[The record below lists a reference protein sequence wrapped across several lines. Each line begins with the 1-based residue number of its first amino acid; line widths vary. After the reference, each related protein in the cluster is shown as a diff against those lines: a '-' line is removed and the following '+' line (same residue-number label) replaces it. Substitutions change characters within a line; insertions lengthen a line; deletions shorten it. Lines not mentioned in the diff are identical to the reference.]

1 MFGHRAPLLVA
12 SPADRAHSREKF
24 RHRLPAGGTSPRSLA
39 LKHRC
44 RARQVVPIPDTGH
57 GHKPLSLP
65 EQRPD
70 LVRFSFSAEERAQRI
85 SERTAAPVP
94 NERAGDPGHG
104 SVDGRHLLLVGAGPG
119 LGTAVA
125 RRFAVGGYR
134 VTLVARR
141 PDGLGD
147 LAGALADTGAQI
159 STIAAD
165 ASDPDG
171 LGTRMREL
179 YLRDGA
185 PGVIVYNAVMGAP
198 DRLLSSSVAHLQ
210 AAYSVDVISAIVVAQ
225 VAAPAMRAAGFG
237 TILVTGG
244 GFADHPIPA
253 LATVSLGKAALR
265 SAATMLGADL
275 EPDGIR
281 VATLTIAGQIAAG
294 TSFDPERIAERYW
307 EVVHLDGPWQA
318 EFRFTGE

>member
-1 MFGHRAPLLVA
+1 M
-12 SPADRAHSREKF
+12 
-24 RHRLPAGGTSPRSLA
+24 
-39 LKHRC
+39 
-44 RARQVVPIPDTGH
+44 
-57 GHKPLSLP
+57 
-65 EQRPD
+65 
-70 LVRFSFSAEERAQRI
+70 
-85 SERTAAPVP
+85 P
-94 NERAGDPGHG
+94 NGRAGDPGDQGPTIADLAGAAGPG

-119 LGTAVA
+119 LGIAMA
-125 RRFAVGGYR
+125 HRFAVGGYQ
-134 VTLVARR
+134 VTLVARNA
-141 PDGLGD
+141 DGLQD
-147 LAGALADTGAQI
+147 LAGTLAGTGAKI
-159 STIAAD
+159 NTIVAD
-165 ASDPDG
+165 ASDPDS
-171 LGTRMREL
+171 LGARMREL
-179 YLRDGA
+179 YLGGGA

-244 GFADHPIPA
+244 GFADYPVPA

-275 EPDGIR
+275 APDGIR
-281 VATLTIAGQIAAG
+281 VATLTIAGQIVAG

-307 EVVHLDGPWQA
+307 EVVHADGPWQA

>member
-1 MFGHRAPLLVA
+1 MPY
-12 SPADRAHSREKF
+12 
-24 RHRLPAGGTSPRSLA
+24 
-39 LKHRC
+39 
-44 RARQVVPIPDTGH
+44 
-57 GHKPLSLP
+57 
-65 EQRPD
+65 
-70 LVRFSFSAEERAQRI
+70 
-85 SERTAAPVP
+85 
-94 NERAGDPGHG
+94 ERAGDPANRG
-104 SVDGRHLLLVGAGPG
+104 STNTAPAGVAGPGAVDGHHVLLVGAGPG
-119 LGTAVA
+119 LGMAVA

-134 VTLVARR
+134 VTLVARSAESLR
-141 PDGLGD
+141 D

-159 STIAAD
+159 NTIAAD

-171 LGTRMREL
+171 LGARMKEL
-179 YLRDGA
+179 YAGNGA
-185 PGVIVYNAVMGAP
+185 PGVIIYNAVMGSP

-210 AAYSVDVISAIVVAQ
+210 AAYSVDVISAIVAAQ

-281 VATLTIAGQIAAG
+281 VATLTIAGQIVAG
-294 TSFDPERIAERYW
+294 TSFAPERIAERYW
-307 EVVHLDGPWQA
+307 EVVHGDGPWQA

>member
-1 MFGHRAPLLVA
+1 M
-12 SPADRAHSREKF
+12 
-24 RHRLPAGGTSPRSLA
+24 
-39 LKHRC
+39 
-44 RARQVVPIPDTGH
+44 PD
-57 GHKPLSLP
+57 
-65 EQRPD
+65 
-70 LVRFSFSAEERAQRI
+70 
-85 SERTAAPVP
+85 
-94 NERAGDPGHG
+94 ERAGDPGNGGGTTADRAGAAGSG
-104 SVDGRHLLLVGAGPG
+104 SVDNRHLLLVGAGPG
-119 LGTAVA
+119 LGMAIA
-125 RRFAVGGYR
+125 RRFAAGGYR
-134 VTLVARR
+134 VTLVARSA
-141 PDGLGD
+141 DGLGD
-147 LAGALADTGAQI
+147 LAAALADTGAKI
-159 STIAAD
+159 SIIAAD

-171 LGTRMREL
+171 MGARIGEL
-179 YLRDGA
+179 YRGDGA

-210 AAYSVDVISAIVVAQ
+210 AAYSVDVISAIVVTQ
-225 VAAPAMRAAGFG
+225 VAAPAMKAAGSG

-294 TSFDPERIAERYW
+294 TPFDPERIAERYW

>member
-1 MFGHRAPLLVA
+1 M
-12 SPADRAHSREKF
+12 
-24 RHRLPAGGTSPRSLA
+24 
-39 LKHRC
+39 
-44 RARQVVPIPDTGH
+44 
-57 GHKPLSLP
+57 
-65 EQRPD
+65 
-70 LVRFSFSAEERAQRI
+70 
-85 SERTAAPVP
+85 P
-94 NERAGDPGHG
+94 NERAGDPGDRGSTSADLGEASGPG
-104 SVDGRHLLLVGAGPG
+104 SVDARHLLLVGAGPG

-134 VTLVARR
+134 VTLLARS
-141 PDGLGD
+141 PDGLSD
-147 LAGALADTGAQI
+147 LAGSLADTSAEI
-159 STIAAD
+159 NTIVAD
-165 ASDPDG
+165 ASDPDD
-171 LGTRMREL
+171 LGNRMREF
-179 YLRDGA
+179 YLGNGA

-225 VAAPAMRAAGFG
+225 AAAPAMRAAGSG

-275 EPDGIR
+275 APDGIR

-294 TSFDPERIAERYW
+294 TPFDPDRIAERYW
-307 EVVHLDGPWQA
+307 DVVHLDGPWQA